1 MSDRPVD
8 VAVYGIINAG
18 KSSLINALAGRQE
31 RPTGPIGGTTV
42 DVSGVVWRVV
52 GAGGDDAGLASSP
65 LPPGEGLGVRGV
77 ALEKGLETGFDEDR
91 STGDVPPPQPSPAR
105 GEGVREEGHSGS
117 PASPLPLGEGP
128 GVRGVASGSGRETGF
143 DGDHSTGDAPHP
155 GPLPGG
161 EGGRPTCHTLR
172 LLDTPGLEEV
182 GDSARGPLATDA
194 ARRSD
199 LVLFVLAEDLT
210 ATARRALSDLK
221 SAGKPIVV
229 ALNKMDL
236 LEPEEREAVL
246 KAVSDGLAGLI
257 PAEDII
263 PISAAPIV
271 RRLVFLPAGGTR
283 VETTRGEPEVEGLER
298 RLLAVLAGSAGDL
311 QALADVSGRVESH
324 VEAREADRARL
335 RALAEK
341 VADETSAGLAIA
353 LAVNPVPLL
362 DFLAGPG
369 GLAILVRRVSEV
381 YGEPLSAEVAR
392 SLAKELIRGGRAVLW
407 GSLAATVGGG
417 AMKLLPGLGHLAG
430 ALTQGASAGYFG
442 HVVGRAL
449 VDYLDR
455 GHDWGDGGLV
465 AALDRIAA
473 TADRKAITKGLAD
486 RIRARLK
493 GAR

>member
-1 MSDRPVD
+1 M
-8 VAVYGIINAG
+8 
-18 KSSLINALAGRQE
+18 
-31 RPTGPIGGTTV
+31 
-42 DVSGVVWRVV
+42 
-52 GAGGDDAGLASSP
+52 
-65 LPPGEGLGVRGV
+65 
-77 ALEKGLETGFDEDR
+77 
-91 STGDVPPPQPSPAR
+91 
-105 GEGVREEGHSGS
+105 
-117 PASPLPLGEGP
+117 
-128 GVRGVASGSGRETGF
+128 RGVASGSGRETGF

-161 EGGRPTCHTLR
+161 GGGRPTCHTLR